1 MTTLQ
6 EARNLA
12 KQYHIKAAGLSET
25 ELIRKIQQSEG
36 SFDCFATA
44 TNGECDQLGCKWRT
58 DCFAAAA
65 N

>member
-12 KQYHIKAAGLSET
+12 KQYHIKTAGLSET

-44 TNGECDQLGCKWRT
+44 TNGECDQMGCRWRK

>member
-6 EARNLA
+6 EARNIA

-44 TNGECDQLGCKWRT
+44 SNGECDQSGCKWRNN
-58 DCFAAAA
+58 CFDASV

>member
-6 EARNLA
+6 EARNIA
-12 KQYHIKAAGLSET
+12 KQYHIKTAGLSET
-25 ELIRKIQQSEG
+25 ELIRRIQQSEG

-44 TNGECDQLGCKWRT
+44 TNGECDQLGCRWRNS
-58 DCFAAAA
+58 CFAAAA

>member
-6 EARNLA
+6 EARNIA
-12 KQYHIKAAGLSET
+12 KQYHIKTAGLSET

-44 TNGECDQLGCKWRT
+44 ANGECDQLGCKWRT
-58 DCFAAAA
+58 DCFAAAV